1 MLSAISRRNA
11 VLHCAASSNVSGGTK
26 RVLLRPAID
35 ALAITA
41 IPQAGTAV
49 LSISA
54 TAVRMTPPMP
64 RDLPRYP
71 RLVPRDRKKQF
82 MPRGQSADWG
92 KAGQRRPAH
101 GFVNASSCSWFHC
114 LRSLRQWRAVR
125 EVTRPSNFACVKAAK
140 FDGRVTSLTAR
151 HCRKL
156 RKQWNQLQEL
166 AFTNP

>member
-11 VLHCAASSNVSGGTK
+11 VLHCAASSNVRGGTK

-41 IPQAGTAV
+41 IPQVATAV

-64 RDLPRYP
+64 RDPPRYP
-71 RLVPRDRKKQF
+71 RLVWRERKKQF

-92 KAGQRRPAH
+92 EGRQRRPAH
-101 GFVNASSCSWFHC
+101 GLVNASSSSWFHC
-114 LRSLRQWRAVR
+114 LRSSRQWHAGRK
-125 EVTRPSNFACVKAAK
+125 VTQPSNLARAKLADFRIATVEGAALPV
-140 FDGRVTSLTAR
+140 DGGWTA
-151 HCRKL
+151 H
-156 RKQWNQLQEL
+156 
-166 AFTNP
+166 